1 MSTDVRNLANTFQ
14 QAEQPCFLRII
25 KVFHMCIKYC
35 IQFYPQM
42 PVDNSIAQNPLFPTN
57 SAVYSFVNTFFPQFI
72 YRLSALENI
81 GFLILSFSVF
91 L

>member
-57 SAVYSFVNTFFPQFI
+57 SAVYSFVNTFFSTI
-72 YRLSALENI
+72 YL
-81 GFLILSFSVF
+81 
-91 L
+91 